1 MLTISEIFQ
10 PTVSYFG
17 LHDSIIWQMR
27 GSDVFGIHLFAFYHR
42 AEITL
47 GTFNAR
53 QLVTQIKQ
61 HIEMYHQDG
70 LIRHY
75 HLAQFTI
82 ERSLSAEDIHL
93 YLQNLQPN
101 DRELLRFTLYSGY
114 GIDEAKQLTWVQV
127 NDIWHSLSP
136 ILQTLV
142 NKQMRNTQ
150 SELLF
155 STATTQGYRLP
166 ALSATDVLSATGNS
180 HQSLVASFNLHLV
193 AQAACQAD
201 TIRLQLGI
209 KGI

>member
-1 MLTISEIFQ
+1 MF
-10 PTVSYFG
+10 
-17 LHDSIIWQMR
+17 
-27 GSDVFGIHLFAFYHR
+27 
-42 AEITL
+42 TL
-47 GTFNAR
+47 SPC
-53 QLVTQIKQ
+53 
-61 HIEMYHQDG
+61 
-70 LIRHY
+70 